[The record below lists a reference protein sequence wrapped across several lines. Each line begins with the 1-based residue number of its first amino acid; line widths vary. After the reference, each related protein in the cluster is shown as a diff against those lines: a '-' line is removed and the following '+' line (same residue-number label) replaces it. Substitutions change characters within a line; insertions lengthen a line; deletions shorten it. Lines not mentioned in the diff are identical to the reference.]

1 MIQVAAPGGKACQL
15 ALRSVRR
22 RQGRYG
28 LVVKEGAVSPGVAL
42 QKELNGKAEIGAT
55 LICGDNYFFQDPEKG
70 GEEGLKLIELYQP
83 DI

>member
-1 MIQVAAPGGKACQL
+1 M
-15 ALRSVRR
+15 
-22 RQGRYG
+22 
-28 LVVKEGAVSPGVAL
+28 KEGAVSPGMAL

-70 GEEGLKLIELYQP
+70 GEEGLKLIERYQP